1 MWPKRKL
8 GCAEDLRLGD
18 DVLKEGL
25 RLSLLP
31 SSRYLKYCLEAP
43 V

>member
-1 MWPKRKL
+1 MLPEMNL
-8 GCAEDLRLGD
+8 GCAKDLRLGD

-25 RLSLLP
+25 MLSLLP